1 MTTTPLREA
10 ASATRSTA
18 SETRAVLERGL
29 DTSSGMNFV
38 RERLALLGKTLFLV
52 SFAFYLFLLA
62 NMVLVGG
69 APFVAVVRGPV
80 ALGHLCASWT
90 MGLLWLLA
98 SRARLS
104 RRSLGAIDAISIVV
118 GGGFL
123 SLMTLQDEGQILQ
136 TLLALMVTVM
146 VRAILVPSRPSRT
159 MVLSALAFIPTVIVC
174 IARHHPTQ
182 LLPGFTPGFQKLH
195 MTLNTVLWSVL
206 GTTLATIVSRVIYGL
221 RQQVAEAN
229 ELGQYILEEPI
240 GGGGMGEVW
249 RARHRLLI
257 RPAAIK
263 LIRPQ
268 ALPAMAG
275 DSELL
280 MRRFEREARA
290 TAALKSPHTV
300 QLYDFGTT
308 EDGRLYYVMELLDGL
323 DLDTLVRQYGSLP
336 AERVIHI
343 LRQVCSSLQ
352 DAHGNG
358 LVHRD
363 IKPANVV
370 VSRAGTTFDFV
381 KVLDFGLVK
390 LDTTRRAEDDAV
402 AKLSTEG
409 STSGTPAFMAPEVVL
424 GDAVTDHR
432 VDLYALGCV
441 GYWLLTGKVVFE
453 GTAMQVMVHHAQTPP
468 QRPSLRVE
476 GPIPA
481 PLEDLIMECLEKD
494 PTRRPPSAEVVST
507 RLNAVPLSSAW
518 TVERA
523 EDWWATHRP
532 LPPDARPVADVLLSH
547 EGRELRIGPR
557 VRPASG

>member
-1 MTTTPLREA
+1 MLD
-10 ASATRSTA
+10 
-18 SETRAVLERGL
+18 RGL
-29 DTSSGMNFV
+29 DTSSGLDFV
-38 RERLALLGKTLFLV
+38 RKRLALQGKTLFLV
-52 SFAFYLFLLA
+52 SFGFYLFLLA

-98 SRARLS
+98 GRPRLS
-104 RRSLGAIDAISIVV
+104 RRSLGALDAISIVV

-123 SLMTLQDEGQILQ
+123 SLMTLQDEGQVLQ

-159 MVLSALAFIPTVIVC
+159 LVLSALAFVPTVIVC

-182 LLPGFTPGFQKLH
+182 LVPGFTPGFQKLH

-229 ELGQYILEEPI
+229 ELGQYILEAPI

-300 QLYDFGTT
+300 QLYDFGAT

-323 DLDTLVRQYGSLP
+323 DLDTLVRQYGPLP

-390 LDTTRRAEDDAV
+390 LDTARRAEDDAV

-441 GYWLLTGKVVFE
+441 AYWLLTGRMVFE
-453 GTAMQVMVHHAQTPP
+453 GENAIQVMVHHAHTPP
-468 QRPSLRVE
+468 PRPSLRAE
-476 GPIPA
+476 WPIPA
-481 PLEDLIMECLEKD
+481 PLEDLLMECLEKD
-494 PTRRPPSAEVVST
+494 PARRPPSAEVVST
-507 RLNAVPLSSAW
+507 RLNAVPLTSAW
-518 TVERA
+518 TAERA
-523 EDWWATHRP
+523 EQWWATHRP
-532 LPPDARPVADVLLSH
+532 PPPDARAVADVLLSQ
-547 EGRELRIGPR
+547 EGREQRIGPR
-557 VRPASG
+557 VRLRG

>member
-1 MTTTPLREA
+1 M
-10 ASATRSTA
+10 
-18 SETRAVLERGL
+18 AVLERGL
-29 DTSSGMNFV
+29 DTSNGLDFV
-38 RERLALLGKTLFLV
+38 RERLALVGKTLFLV
-52 SFAFYLFLLA
+52 SFGFYLFLLA
-62 NMVLVGG
+62 SMVLVGG
-69 APFVAVVRGPV
+69 APFVAVVKAPV
-80 ALGHLCASWT
+80 ALGHLAASWT

-104 RRSLGAIDAISIVV
+104 RRSLGALDAISIVV
-118 GGGFL
+118 AGGFL

-159 MVLSALAFIPTVIVC
+159 MVLSALAFVPTVIVC

-300 QLYDFGTT
+300 QLYDFGAT

-323 DLDTLVRQYGSLP
+323 DLDTLVRQLGPLP
-336 AERVIHI
+336 AERVVRL
-343 LRQVCSSLQ
+343 LRQVCAALQ

-390 LDTTRRAEDDAV
+390 LDSPRGAGKDAINLSAED
-402 AKLSTEG
+402 SW
-409 STSGTPAFMAPEVVL
+409 SGTPGYMAPEVVL
-424 GDAVTDHR
+424 GATDTDHR

-441 GYWLLTGKVVFE
+441 AYWLLTGTMVFE
-453 GTAMQVMVHHAQTPP
+453 GENPMQVMMQHAQAEPK
-468 QRPSLRVE
+468 RPSDRVDL
-476 GPIPA
+476 PIPA
-481 PLEDLIMECLEKD
+481 ALEALVMECLEKD
-494 PTRRPPSAEVVST
+494 PARRPASAEVVRN
-507 RLNAVPLSSAW
+507 RLDAVPLPSVW
-518 TVERA
+518 TAERA
-523 EDWWATHRP
+523 EQWWAKHRP
-532 LPPDARPVADVLLSH
+532 RPQNARPAADVLLSH

-557 VRPASG
+557 VRAAARPPAAPS